1 MFKPPTQLVNTLTS
15 SPIGSGCNESK
26 VLKGPGAMPV
36 RSAPPSSQEAVFS
49 MGRNA
54 YTRTT
59 SQYRFQNGKAQP
71 AYILKPLYSSTNQKQ
86 KQTGK
91 PIQSSASYSA
101 SSHIEARKRNAIGQ
115 GSRVTGTNDK
125 LAFMKGDRNVVNSSL
140 ARVRNIGAAAGKK
153 RGFFAANKNKY
164 PHLH

>member
-1 MFKPPTQLVNTLTS
+1 MFKSPTKLINTLTS

-54 YTRTT
+54 YSRST

-71 AYILKPLYSSTNQKQ
+71 AYILKPLYSNSNKKQ
-86 KQTGK
+86 SGK

-101 SSHIEARKRNAIGQ
+101 SSHIEAKKRNAIGQ
-115 GSRVTGTNDK
+115 GSRVTETNDK

-140 ARVRNIGAAAGKK
+140 ARVRNIGAAVGKK

-164 PHLH
+164 SHFL

>member
-1 MFKPPTQLVNTLTS
+1 MFKPPTPLINTLTS

-36 RSAPPSSQEAVFS
+36 RSAPPSSEDAVFS
-49 MGRNA
+49 MGRKTYIRA
-54 YTRTT
+54 T
-59 SQYRFQNGKAQP
+59 SQFLFQNGKAQP
-71 AYILKPLYSSTNQKQ
+71 AFILKPLYSNKKQ
-86 KQTGK
+86 SGK

-101 SSHIEARKRNAIGQ
+101 SSYIEARKRNAIGQ
-115 GSRVTGTNDK
+115 GSRVTGRNDE

-140 ARVRNIGAAAGKK
+140 AKVRNIGAAVGKK

-164 PHLH
+164 SHLL

>member
-1 MFKPPTQLVNTLTS
+1 MFKPPTPLINTLTS

-36 RSAPPSSQEAVFS
+36 RSAPPSSEDAVFS
-49 MGRNA
+49 MGRKTYIRA
-54 YTRTT
+54 T
-59 SQYRFQNGKAQP
+59 SQFLFQNGKAQP
-71 AYILKPLYSSTNQKQ
+71 AFILKPLYSNSNKKQ
-86 KQTGK
+86 SGK

-101 SSHIEARKRNAIGQ
+101 SSYIEARKRNAIGQ
-115 GSRVTGTNDK
+115 GSRVTGRNDE

-140 ARVRNIGAAAGKK
+140 AKVRNIGAAVGKK

-164 PHLH
+164 SHLL

>member
-1 MFKPPTQLVNTLTS
+1 MIKPPTQLVNTLTS

-26 VLKGPGAMPV
+26 VLKGPGAMPIHTL
-36 RSAPPSSQEAVFS
+36 SQQAVFS

-71 AYILKPLYSSTNQKQ
+71 AYILKPLYSSMNHKQ

-101 SSHIEARKRNAIGQ
+101 SSHIEAKKRNVIGQ
-115 GSRVTGTNDK
+115 GSRVTGTNDE

-140 ARVRNIGAAAGKK
+140 AKVRNIGAAAGKK

-164 PHLH
+164 SHFF

>member
-1 MFKPPTQLVNTLTS
+1 MFKPPTILVNTLTS
-15 SPIGSGCNESK
+15 TPIGSGCNESK

-36 RSAPPSSQEAVFS
+36 RSAPPSSQDAEFS

-59 SQYRFQNGKAQP
+59 SKFRFQNGKAQP
-71 AYILKPLYSSTNQKQ
+71 AYILKPLYTASNTK

-115 GSRVTGTNDK
+115 GSRVNGRNDEY
-125 LAFMKGDRNVVNSSL
+125 AFMKGDQNVVNHSL
-140 ARVRNIGAAAGKK
+140 AKVRNIGSAVGKE

-164 PHLH
+164 SHFH

>member
-1 MFKPPTQLVNTLTS
+1 MLKPPTPLVNTLTTNAIAS
-15 SPIGSGCNESK
+15 GSNESK

-36 RSAPPSSQEAVFS
+36 RSAPPSSQDAGFS

-54 YTRTT
+54 YIRAT
-59 SQYRFQNGKAQP
+59 SQFRFQNGKAQP
-71 AYILKPLYSSTNQKQ
+71 AYILKPLYSNSNK

-101 SSHIEARKRNAIGQ
+101 SSHIEAKKRNAIGQ
-115 GSRVTGTNDK
+115 GSRVAGRNDE

-140 ARVRNIGAAAGKK
+140 ARVRNIGAVAGKK

-164 PHLH
+164 PHFF

>member
-1 MFKPPTQLVNTLTS
+1 
-15 SPIGSGCNESK
+15 
-26 VLKGPGAMPV
+26 MPV

-54 YTRTT
+54 YARST

-71 AYILKPLYSSTNQKQ
+71 AYILKPLYTASNKI

-101 SSHIEARKRNAIGQ
+101 SSHIEAKKHNAIGQ
-115 GSRVTGTNDK
+115 GSRVNGKNDE

-140 ARVRNIGAAAGKK
+140 ARVRNIGTAVGKK

-164 PHLH
+164 